1 MCPEADQILY
11 TITIFYAQYSLL
23 TILHNFL
30 TPRWA
35 IFIGFSGYPIK
46 KSFQKHIVP
55 ILAAFFFS
63 ERNSEYCQKQPVQKF
78 YDDNDLV

>member
-55 ILAAFFFS
+55 ILAAFFS
-63 ERNSEYCQKQPVQKF
+63 QRETVNIAKNSLCK
-78 YDDNDLV
+78 NSTMTMI